1 MRRIICIISICFL
14 WKMIHSQDM
23 IDSIFLGII
32 NPTWDDSSKLVKI
45 YDWTGSNIQYA
56 RSGYS
61 RTDNSTWQSATTV
74 LQTGK
79 AVCIGYANVIEALCQ
94 KSGLQAFVVE
104 GFSNDSYQTQHAWN
118 IIRLNG
124 NWYPLDVTWDAERIK
139 AGLPWEYFLTGPE
152 VFNQSH
158 YPHDPAWQLTD
169 NPLTFNDFKGN
180 IKVTTFP
187 LPFSYRD
194 TLTQWLGLNDQERLI
209 QSLQRSMLFNPENAY
224 VLKDLANYYFEKAM
238 TAYHLIA
245 PVQVTDDSAGLLND
259 RLTQTRTFFRLA
271 KGLFEKVI
279 ILENTAGMTDSKINL
294 MMIEDNLKSL

>member
-1 MRRIICIISICFL
+1 
-14 WKMIHSQDM
+14 M
-23 IDSIFLGII
+23 IDSIASGII
-32 NPTWDDSSKLVKI
+32 NPTWDDSIKLAKI
-45 YDWTGSNIQYA
+45 YEWTGRNIQYA

-94 KSGLQAFVVE
+94 KSGLQSFVVE
-104 GFSNDSYQTQHAWN
+104 GFSNDNYQTQHAWN

-158 YPHDPAWQLTD
+158 YPHDPVWQLTD
-169 NPLTFNDFKGN
+169 HPLTFNDFKGN
-180 IKVTTFP
+180 IKVNNAP

-194 TLTQWLGLNDQERLI
+194 TLTQWLRLNDQERLI
-209 QSLQRSMLFNPENAY
+209 RSLQRSMLFNPENAY

-245 PVQVTDDSAGLLND
+245 PLPVTDDSAGLIND
-259 RLTQTRTFFRLA
+259 RLARTRTFFTLA
-271 KGLFEKVI
+271 KELFEKVI